1 MQVFTPPKS
10 TARSSTRSIWLGV
23 IALLLLHAVLAL
35 QAVSQKSVTAD
46 EILHVTAGHVYNRL
60 GDYRL
65 HPENGNLPQRVAGL
79 GASLT
84 GARLPPLEDNVH
96 WRKSQA
102 SIVGY
107 QFFYES
113 GNDHWPMLMTARALI
128 LLFGLGTG
136 VIIFLWS
143 RALFGTAAGL
153 LALSLYALCPN
164 FLAHNALATSDSA
177 SVFFLL
183 AACGLFWRHVQA
195 VTFASGTLSALTL
208 GLCCVAKYSFVLLAP
223 VFALFLLLRWLL
235 SPQEERWPLARR
247 LACSC
252 LAHIAT
258 AALAIWAF
266 YGFRYTGF
274 AAGLPPADH
283 YVAPWNEILP
293 HIGAH
298 AHLVEF
304 CRSWRLLPEA
314 FLQGYA
320 WVILSTNARGAFLA
334 GEYSIFGWPQFFPLA
349 FLWKTPLAV
358 LGACFIGLLA
368 LVRRWRS
375 APVRLSG
382 DLRAVAPLGVFAL
395 VCWAIWIPSHLNI
408 GHRHILPF
416 YPVLFILLGGLAAPG
431 VLSSRLSWA
440 LPLLLVGG
448 QSLATVRTH
457 PHYLA
462 FFNTLAGGPAHGYRL
477 LVDSSLDWG
486 QDLPGLARH
495 LRERQGAAAE
505 EPVFLAYFGS
515 GEPDYYGIRAQ
526 RLPFLNGFRSPPRWY
541 RPGPGLY
548 AISAT
553 LLQQVY
559 SNVARPWTPQ
569 IEAEYQGLRESAPL
583 FDRYFT
589 DPSSRPELEQ
599 QVPREQWQRAWTRYD
614 ELRFARLCYLL
625 RAREPHAT
633 IGHSI
638 LLYHVSADEA
648 RLAFDSSYAE
658 WLMAIERLDRSR

>member
-1 MQVFTPPKS
+1 MPQPS
-10 TARSSTRSIWLGV
+10 TARASSRSIWLGV
-23 IALLLLHAVLAL
+23 FALLVLHALLAL
-35 QAVSQKSVTAD
+35 HAVSQKSVTAD

-84 GARLPPLEDNVH
+84 GARLPPLEDNLY

-102 SIVGY
+102 NVVGY
-107 QFFYES
+107 QFFYEA
-113 GNDHWPMLMTARALI
+113 GNDHWPMLMAARSLI
-128 LLFGLGTG
+128 LVFGLGTG

-143 RALFGTAAGL
+143 RALFGTAAGF
-153 LALSLYALCPN
+153 LALTLYALCPN

-177 SVFFLL
+177 AVFFLL
-183 AACGLFWRHVQA
+183 AGCGLFWRHVQA
-195 VTFASGTLSALTL
+195 PSLASGALSVVTL

-223 VFALFLLLRWLL
+223 VFALLVGLRVLLEPRASRWALTT
-235 SPQEERWPLARR
+235 R
-247 LACSC
+247 LALSC
-252 LAHIAT
+252 AAHVAG
-258 AALAIWAF
+258 AAMVIWAF

-274 AAGLPPADH
+274 APGVPPADH
-283 YVAPWNEILP
+283 YITPWSEVLP
-293 HIGAH
+293 HIGIH

-304 CRSWRLLPEA
+304 CRAWKLLPEA

-334 GEYSIFGWPQFFPLA
+334 GEHSIFGWPQFFPLA

-358 LGACFIGLLA
+358 LAASVLGLAAIALRWRAHTARIGRDLHAIAPLA
-368 LVRRWRS
+368 LF
-375 APVRLSG
+375 
-382 DLRAVAPLGVFAL
+382 AV
-395 VCWAIWIPSHLNI
+395 VCWAMWIPSHLNI

-431 VLSSRLSWA
+431 LLTDRLRRV
-440 LPLLLVGG
+440 LPLALIAG
-448 QSLATVRTH
+448 QAVATARTH
-457 PHYLA
+457 PHYIP

-486 QDLPGLARH
+486 QDLPGLAQH
-495 LRERQGAAAE
+495 LRERQGAAAK

-515 GEPDYYGIRAQ
+515 GEPDYYHIDAT
-526 RLPFLNGFRSPPRWY
+526 RLQFLNGFRFPQRWY

-548 AISAT
+548 CISAT

-569 IEAEYQGLRESAPL
+569 IEAEYQRLRESSPL
-583 FDRYFT
+583 FERYYT
-589 DPSSRPELEQ
+589 DPSSRPELER

-614 ELRFARLCYLL
+614 DLRFARLCYLL

-633 IGHSI
+633 VGYSI
-638 LLYHVSADEA
+638 LLYHVSAEDV

-658 WLMAIERLDRSR
+658 WLQAVARLNQKP